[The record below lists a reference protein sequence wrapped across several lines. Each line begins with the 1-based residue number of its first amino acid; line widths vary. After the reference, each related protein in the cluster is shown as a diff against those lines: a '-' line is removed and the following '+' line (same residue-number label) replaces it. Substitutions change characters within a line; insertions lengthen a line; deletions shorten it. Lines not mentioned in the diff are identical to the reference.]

1 MSQAGMKAMAEGV
14 QNPIPVGRFGD
25 VSEVAKTLVFFA
37 SDEAS
42 YIVGSVLVI
51 DGGMSN
57 L

>member
-1 MSQAGMKAMAEGV
+1 MKAMAEGV

-25 VSEVAKTLVFFA
+25 VSEVVKTLVFFA

>member
-1 MSQAGMKAMAEGV
+1 MKAMAEGV
-14 QNPIPVGRFGD
+14 QNQIPVGRFGD